1 MNDKKK
7 TYMQELDS
15 YINKRDKHLIIESRG
30 SNIIESAINLIEQIR
45 ASFSEKEALE
55 LERRLIGSIKN
66 ENPIKFKRKIREYR
80 DKERT
85 NKDD

>member
-15 YINKRDKHLIIESRG
+15 YINKRDRHLIIESRG